1 MFCPKCGKQ
10 IDDDSVF
17 CEYCGENV
25 EETPAADP
33 FQTVYADD
41 SADYNNDYTDNYA
54 DNYADD
60 YNNAYPANFTEPEP
74 MPSPAPEKSG
84 KKMIAAVCAVCSV
97 MLVLMAVLC
106 AKFIFGGKK
115 IQTDDQSANSLAAA
129 VTTAAADSSSVV
141 AEESS
146 AAETAVTTAATT
158 APAAESSSSKA
169 ENEKKKKQ
177 LSGIDLKKMTIA
189 EIRDYV
195 GDDYSVTYEKYREA
209 GSNELVIGITS
220 EKYFRNIIIGS
231 YTFST
236 HVSGYLET
244 TLDKI
249 PSYSDEADYCFNS
262 GNYDYEYP
270 DVIVFEDGS
279 IGLDLYNDPI
289 KAGCNYK
296 SIFSKIETL
305 GGVNIYGISPSV
317 IQGTNVNLSTN
328 DMDVMRNYDDI
339 RYSQGD
345 NIIVYRAYIL
355 DKIDL
360 KGTLQSKITKNNAPL
375 MNATYDYDSKNPLSA
390 ILIYLNKGETVYVD
404 SNSIVDDDDW
414 YRVYYKWETDSG
426 AQWKAGYMRSEYV
439 DWS

>member
-25 EETPAADP
+25 EEIPADP

-158 APAAESSSSKA
+158 AATTAPAAES
-169 ENEKKKKQ
+169 EKKAPLSAIQ
-177 LSGIDLKKMTIA
+177 LKGMTVS

-195 GDDYSVTYEKYREA
+195 GDDYDYIFGTGKANDYV
-209 GSNELVIGITS
+209 GITS
-220 EKYFRNIIIGS
+220 DKYFSGIMVAGMKYNGENPGSAKNAVNAFLSSENDDLYPSVYVLEGTKGLIGYDLRGDEVRSGLTFEYLLTAIDCMNGVEVPNNCSRSIIE
-231 YTFST
+231 
-236 HVSGYLET
+236 GYVVNLYFDLDMPTGQYGVCDLEDEGERAR
-244 TLDKI
+244 L
-249 PSYSDEADYCFNS
+249 YSAEIVCKAD
-262 GNYDYEYP
+262 DYECIKDSSVARIKTESAPLLTAP
-270 DVIVFEDGS
+270 DGGSASTLVTLEKGAELYIGELYDPFDVADGRPDS
-279 IGLDLYNDPI
+279 ELYYEVRRND
-289 KAGCNYK
+289 
-296 SIFSKIETL
+296 F
-305 GGVNIYGISPSV
+305 
-317 IQGTNVNLSTN
+317 
-328 DMDVMRNYDDI
+328 YDK
-339 RYSQGD
+339 YW
-345 NIIVYRAYIL
+345 NKIVYKVGYIRADMI
-355 DKIDL
+355 
-360 KGTLQSKITKNNAPL
+360 
-375 MNATYDYDSKNPLSA
+375 
-390 ILIYLNKGETVYVD
+390 EF
-404 SNSIVDDDDW
+404 
-414 YRVYYKWETDSG
+414 E
-426 AQWKAGYMRSEYV
+426 
-439 DWS
+439 